1 MPQAKNKKI
10 LIYFFLFLMIG
21 TFNNKNLNFENLIKI
36 KKVSIEGLDDVNNF
50 QLKNDLKFLDLKNLL
65 FLNKIKISKV
75 IEKNNLIENYTVFKR
90 YPSTLNI
97 EINKT
102 IFLAQLK
109 KDDQNFILGNNRKL
123 IEVSNTKTDLPF
135 IFGDFKIINFFDLKK
150 AIDQTNLNYYE
161 IRNFFFFKSGRW
173 DIETKDGLLI
183 KLPKNEITKSLRL
196 LLSFLNENS
205 EKKINKIDLRQHN
218 QIIINE

>member
-21 TFNNKNLNFENLIKI
+21 TFNNKNLNFEDLIKI
-36 KKVSIEGLDDVNNF
+36 KKVSIQGLDDVNNF

-102 IFLAQLK
+102 IFLAQFK
-109 KDDQNFILGNNRKL
+109 KADQNFILGNNRKL

-161 IRNFFFFKSGRW
+161 IRNFFFLNQV
-173 DIETKDGLLI
+173 DGI
-183 KLPKNEITKSLRL
+183 
-196 LLSFLNENS
+196 
-205 EKKINKIDLRQHN
+205 
-218 QIIINE
+218 